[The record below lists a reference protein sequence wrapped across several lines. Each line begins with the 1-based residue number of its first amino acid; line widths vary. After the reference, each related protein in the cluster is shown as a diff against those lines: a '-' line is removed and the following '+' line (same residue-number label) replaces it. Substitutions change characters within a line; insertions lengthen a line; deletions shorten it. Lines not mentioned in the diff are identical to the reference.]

1 MSRVMKRRLIH
12 STGCPNP
19 RPQIRAKLA
28 RGFRFPTDIAAMLL
42 FVLCVTLSGELLTGC
57 DVIVEAAYA
66 SPYGGTLYPT
76 DAHPSPQLPAA
87 DDEVEVPPTDK
98 PGESISYHQL
108 VAIGVLYAVEH
119 RPADGPKPHLAPG
132 EWMELPIV
140 PTVTTTARR
149 IYQQGLRHGNDP
161 HAFSKVG
168 DCQNVPSLFLGV
180 FDDPGAYRL
189 RPEDLDLQATI
200 DWYSG
205 SFSRDSLAV
214 RGGFN
219 AASVLS
225 PVWAD
230 VDACERD
237 ENPLE
242 CELRLHKPSVVIINL
257 ETWWEKSSESYE
269 LYLRTIIETTISYG
283 VVPILSTKADNLE
296 GDNSINATI
305 ADLAVEYDIPF
316 WNFWRAAQSLPGD
329 GLQDDGFHL
338 TYAQNFFDDP
348 DRMKTA
354 WPWRNLTALQALD
367 AVRRGLAATER

>member
-1 MSRVMKRRLIH
+1 MSNRPFH
-12 STGCPNP
+12 STGYANQ
-19 RPQIRAKLA
+19 RPQMRVDLA
-28 RGFRFPTDIAAMLL
+28 RGFRFPANTAAMLL
-42 FVLCVTLSGELLTGC
+42 FVLGVTLFGGLLSGC

-140 PTVTTTARR
+140 PTVTATARR

-269 LYLRTIIETTISYG
+269 LYLRTIIETTISHG